1 MSWKNK
7 TVFVSCIVALLSLF
21 AQKGLA
27 AEPSMATY
35 TSYPI
40 FQLNSVAPNILIIL
54 DNSASM
60 NEQAYVGAYDHSIE
74 YYGYFEHHKKYS
86 YGSNIFVR
94 DPAGPW
100 DGNFLNWLTMR
111 KIDVA
116 RKVLMGGLAT
126 SRQGGGNQ
134 TNIAE
139 VPSIAGYDFM
149 KTYTDTDNVTPFD
162 SGTNFS
168 YLMDGGNFYVNAG
181 AYVIRVDKNMNT
193 YPDEAPSFVD
203 GNIAGVLQK
212 IGDRA
217 RWGNM
222 FFNYGTGSNGS
233 GGSVVSTIGT
243 NMTSLVTD
251 LQNTAC
257 NTWTPLAEAM
267 YVATQYF
274 KQEDV
279 QAGLDYPNGAAPHA
293 NVGDDP
299 YYNGTE
305 FVHCSKSF
313 VLLLTDGMS
322 TMDMMVPNELK
333 DFDNDLKDPGSFAD
347 SGSDYLDDVAYYART
362 TDLRSPTI
370 GKTDLEGEQNLILYT
385 VYAFANDDNARQ
397 LLKDASKN
405 GGYVEKNGVKG
416 PDLQAEW
423 DANNDGNPDTYYEAN
438 TGYLLEAKILQAI
451 NDILARAASGTAVS
465 VLASSSEGEGNL
477 VQAYYRPAIT
487 QGITEYKWLGYLQSL
502 WVDPMGNLREDTNQ
516 NLQLDL
522 DTDKAL
528 KYLLDP
534 GTGDTMLKRYDV
546 SGAAPYPDF
555 DIDPYELVQLDEV
568 EPLWEAGSNLAL
580 MQPVERRIFTFVDM
594 DGDGVVDESVH
605 DNPFD
610 KFGEVIGF
618 DTINDNCGSGKNCIR
633 PYLGVRDDAT
643 WGYLGADQDT
653 RVGNLISYVRGVD
666 IAGLRPRFA
675 DSSNNVWK
683 LADIVNSTPV
693 SVNRP
698 VENYHIIYSDES
710 YQTYLNASLNR
721 ETIVYVGANDGMLH
735 AFTSWEYD
743 TVNKVFNKPA
753 SALGTESIGD
763 EIWAYIPQPLL
774 PHLKWFASPDYTHV
788 YYVDLKPKVFDA
800 KILPD
805 DTYIVDADSDD
816 NWGTFLLLGLNMG
829 GKHIQVTDDFDYDA
843 ATPDTTRDFYP
854 TYTLLNVTD
863 PRNPELIWE
872 RTYTDLELSTSFPAI
887 VRVKDKWFAVF
898 GSGPSDYDGTSI
910 KNGHVFVVD
919 LKTGDPPIGA
929 ANDWIF
935 ETAEGKAFMNSPV
948 SLDEGLNFNVD
959 SIYFGL
965 TYLSGSWKGKI
976 YKVTVP
982 WVDAGGNYDGVDLAN
997 YVDNPLDATNPWQ
1010 FAPIFNATR
1019 PITAPV
1025 SVSRDTYNNIWIFG
1039 GTGRYLSTAD
1049 KTDTDTQYIFGIKD
1063 PFYNIEHTP
1072 AGLHADDYYLNYS
1085 ASLELDMSDLLNT
1098 DAYVVTIGD
1107 EVFDGGGTSIG
1118 NFEDM
1123 KDLVYVEDGWYRTL
1137 SLSKER
1143 IIQKPSLLG
1152 GMVYVPSFVPNGDIC
1167 GYGGESYLYG
1177 LYYETGTAYFEP
1189 GFQNNGTTTVD
1200 INGQPVDQVLDKTS
1214 LGYGKASS
1222 LGIHVGQEEGAKG
1235 YIQQST
1241 GTVLNEDLTPA
1252 LSIKSGL
1259 RCWREK

>member
-7 TVFVSCIVALLSLF
+7 IVLISCFGALLTLF
-21 AQKGLA
+21 AQRGLA

-35 TSYPI
+35 TAYPI
-40 FQLNSVAPNILIIL
+40 FQLNTVAPNILIIL

-60 NEQAYVGAYDHSIE
+60 NEQAYDGPYDHSIA
-74 YYGYFEHHKKYS
+74 YYGYFESYKKYR

-94 DPAGPW
+94 DPGGPW

-126 SRQGGGNQ
+126 SRMGTGNQ
-134 TNIAE
+134 TNIGEA
-139 VPSIAGYDFM
+139 PSIVGYDFI
-149 KTYTDTDNVTPFD
+149 KSYTDTVADDVTPFD
-162 SGTNFS
+162 ETTTFS

-181 AYVIRVDKNMNT
+181 VYVIKVDKDMNT

-212 IGDRA
+212 IGDKA

-222 FFNYGTGSNGS
+222 FFNYGTGHNGS
-233 GGSVVSTIGT
+233 GGSVLSTIGT
-243 NMTSLVTD
+243 NMTSLITD
-251 LQNTAC
+251 LQNTSC
-257 NTWTPLAEAM
+257 NTWTPLAEAL

-274 KQEDV
+274 KQEDPE
-279 QAGLDYPNGAAPHA
+279 ANLEYPTGAAPNS

-299 YYNGTE
+299 YYNGVE
-305 FVHCSKSF
+305 YVHCAKSF

-322 TMDMMVPNELK
+322 TMDMLIPGALK
-333 DFDNDLKDPGSFAD
+333 DFDGDSNDPGSFPD

-362 TDLRSPTI
+362 TDLRSPTV
-370 GKTDLEGEQNLILYT
+370 GKTDLDGEQNLILYT
-385 VYAFANDDNARQ
+385 VYAFGNDPNAET

-405 GGYVEKNGVKG
+405 GGFVEKNGIPG

-423 DANNDGNPDTYYEAN
+423 DADNDGDPDTYYKAD
-438 TGYLLEAKILQAI
+438 TGYQLEGKILAAI

-516 NLQLDL
+516 NRQLDL
-522 DTDKAL
+522 DVDKPL
-528 KYLLDP
+528 KYFHDP
-534 GTGDTMLKRYDV
+534 GTGDTMLKRYD
-546 SGAAPYPDF
+546 AAQDPDF
-555 DIDPYELVQLDEV
+555 QNGSYELVQLDEV
-568 EPLWEAGSNLAL
+568 APLWEAGSNLAQ
-580 MQPVERRIFTFVDM
+580 MTSAERKIFTFVDKN
-594 DGDGVVDESVH
+594 GDGLVDESVH
-605 DNPFD
+605 NDPFD
-610 KFGEVIGF
+610 KFGEIIGF
-618 DTINDNCGSGKNCIR
+618 DTINDSCGMGKNCIR
-633 PYLGVRDDAT
+633 PYLGVKDDAT
-643 WGYLGADQDT
+643 WGYLGADHDT
-653 RVGNLISYVRGVD
+653 RIDNLINYIRGED
-666 IAGLRPRFA
+666 IPGLRPRVKDA
-675 DSSNNVWK
+675 MNNVWK

-710 YQTYLNASLNR
+710 YQAYLNASLNR

-743 TVNKVFNKPA
+743 AVNMIFNKPA
-753 SALGTESIGD
+753 AAPGTESMGD
-763 EIWAYIPQPLL
+763 EIWAYIPQVLL
-774 PHLKWFASPDYTHV
+774 PHLNWFPSPNYTHV
-788 YYVDLKPKVFDA
+788 YYADLKPKVFDA

-805 DTYIVDADSDD
+805 DTYYVDADSDD

-829 GKHIQVTDDFDYDA
+829 GKYIPVTDDFDYDA
-843 ATPDTTRDFYP
+843 GTPDTTRDFYP

-898 GSGPSDYDGTSI
+898 GSGPSDYDGLSN
-910 KNGHVFVVD
+910 KKGHVFVVD
-919 LKTGDPPIGA
+919 LKTGNPYGSGGNDWLFETGESNAFMSPPI
-929 ANDWIF
+929 
-935 ETAEGKAFMNSPV
+935 
-948 SLDEGLNFNVD
+948 SLDEGLNFSVD
-959 SIYFGL
+959 AIYFGE
-965 TYLSGSWKGKI
+965 TYLSGSWKGKM
-976 YKVTVP
+976 YKLTVP
-982 WVDAGGNYDGVDLAN
+982 WVDASGNYDGVNLAN
-997 YVDNPLDATNPWQ
+997 YVDNPLDAMYPWQ
-1010 FAPIFNATR
+1010 FAPLYNATR

-1039 GTGRYLSTAD
+1039 GTGRYLSPAD
-1049 KTDTDTQYIFGIKD
+1049 KTDTDTQYIFGVKD

-1072 AGLHADDYYLNYS
+1072 AGLHADDYYLNYT
-1085 ASLELDMSDLLNT
+1085 ASLELSMSDLLNT
-1098 DAYVVTIGD
+1098 DEYVVTTGD
-1107 EVFDGGGTSIG
+1107 EVFDAGGTSIG
-1118 NFEDM
+1118 NFEAM
-1123 KDLVYVEDGWYRTL
+1123 KDLVYVQDGWVRTL

-1152 GMVYVPSFVPNGDIC
+1152 GMVYVPSFVPNGDVC
-1167 GYGGESYLYG
+1167 GYGGDSYLYG
-1177 LYYETGTAYFEP
+1177 LYYETGTAYIEP
-1189 GFQNNGTTTVD
+1189 GFANNGTTTVD
-1200 INGQPVDQVLDKTS
+1200 INGQPVDQVVDKTS

-1241 GTVLNEDLTPA
+1241 GTVHNEDLNPA
-1252 LSIKSGL
+1252 LNIKSGL

>member
-7 TVFVSCIVALLSLF
+7 IAFVSCVVALLTLF

-40 FQLNSVAPNILIIL
+40 FQLNTVAPNILIIL

-60 NEQAYVGAYDHSIE
+60 NEQAYEGPYDHATE
-74 YYGYFEHHKKYS
+74 YYGYFEPYKRYS

-94 DPAGPW
+94 DAGGAW

-126 SRQGGGNQ
+126 SRMGSGNQ
-134 TNIAE
+134 TNIGEA
-139 VPSIAGYDFM
+139 PSIVGYDFM
-149 KTYTDTDNVTPFD
+149 KTYTDTVVDDVTPFD
-162 SGTNFS
+162 ETTNFS

-212 IGDRA
+212 IGDKG

-222 FFNYGTGSNGS
+222 FFNYGTGNNGS
-233 GGSVVSTIGT
+233 GGSVMSTIGT

-251 LQNTAC
+251 LQNTSC
-257 NTWTPLAEAM
+257 DTWTPLAEAY
-267 YVATQYF
+267 YVAMQYF
-274 KQEDV
+274 AQEDV
-279 QAGLDYPNGAAPHA
+279 AAGLDYPNGCAPHS

-299 YYNGTE
+299 YWDGTE
-305 FVHCSKSF
+305 FVHCAKSF

-322 TMDMMVPNELK
+322 TMDMMIPNDIDGIPLK
-333 DFDNDLKDPGSFAD
+333 DHDGDGNDPGNFPD
-347 SGSDYLDDVAYYART
+347 SGSNYLDDVALYART
-362 TDLRSPTI
+362 HDLRD
-370 GKTDLEGEQNLILYT
+370 DLDGDQSLILYT
-385 VYAFANDDNARQ
+385 VYAFGNDPDAEQ

-405 GGYVEKNGVKG
+405 GGYVEKNGTVG
-416 PDLQAEW
+416 PDIQAEW
-423 DANNDGNPDTYYEAN
+423 DANNDGDPDTYYKAN
-438 TGYLLEAKILQAI
+438 TGYQLEAKILQAI

-487 QGITEYKWLGYLQSL
+487 RGLTEYKWLGYLQSL

-516 NLQLDL
+516 NRQLDM
-522 DTDKAL
+522 DVDKPL
-528 KYLLDP
+528 KYFLDP
-534 GTGDTMLKRYDV
+534 GTGDTMLKRYDA
-546 SGAAPYPDF
+546 SQDPDF
-555 DIDPYELVQLDEV
+555 QNDPYELVQLDEV
-568 EPLWEAGSNLAL
+568 LALWEAGSNLAL
-580 MQPVERRIFTFVDM
+580 MTSAERKIFTYVDIN
-594 DGDGVVDESVH
+594 GDGLVDESVH
-605 DNPFD
+605 DDPLD
-610 KFGEVIGF
+610 KFGEIIGF
-618 DTINDNCGSGKNCIR
+618 DTINDNCGSGKNCIK
-633 PYLGVRDDAT
+633 PYLGVKDDVT
-643 WGYLGADQDT
+643 WGYLGVDQDT
-653 RVGNLISYVRGVD
+653 RVKNLIQYIRGDD
-666 IAGLRPRFA
+666 IAGLRPRTV
-675 DSSNNVWK
+675 DGTNVWK

-710 YQTYLNASLNR
+710 YQNYLNASLNR
-721 ETIVYVGANDGMLH
+721 ETIIYVGANDGMLH

-743 TVNKVFNKPA
+743 DTNMIFNKPA
-753 SALGTESIGD
+753 AAPGTESIGD

-774 PHLKWFASPDYTHV
+774 PHLKWFPSPDYTHV
-788 YYVDLKPKVFDA
+788 YYADLKPKVFDA

-805 DTYIVDADSDD
+805 DTYLVDADSDD

-829 GKHIQVTDDFDYDA
+829 GKYISVTDDFDYDA
-843 ATPDTTRDFYP
+843 STADTTRDFHP
-854 TYTLLNVTD
+854 TYTLLDVTD
-863 PRNPELIWE
+863 PRNPRLLWE

-898 GSGPSDYDGTSI
+898 GSGPSDYDGTSN
-910 KNGHVFVVD
+910 KEGHVFVVD
-919 LKTGDPPIGA
+919 LKTGNPYGSGG
-929 ANDWIF
+929 NDWLF
-935 ETAEGKAFMNSPV
+935 ETSEAKAFMNSPV
-948 SLDEGLNFNVD
+948 SLDEGLNFSVD
-959 SIYFGL
+959 AIYIGE
-965 TYLSGSWKGKI
+965 TYLSGSWKGKM
-976 YKVTVP
+976 YKLTVP
-982 WVDAGGNYDGVDLAN
+982 WVDASGDYDGVNLAN
-997 YVDNPLDATNPWQ
+997 YVDNPLDAMHPWQ
-1010 FAPIFNATR
+1010 FAPLFDATR

-1039 GTGRYLSTAD
+1039 GTGRYFSTAD

-1072 AGLHADDYYLNYS
+1072 AGLHADDYYLNYT
-1085 ASLELDMSDLLNT
+1085 ASLELGMSDLLNT
-1098 DAYVVTIGD
+1098 DQYVVTTDD
-1107 EVFDGGGTSIG
+1107 EVFDAGGTSIG
-1118 NFEDM
+1118 NFETM
-1123 KDLVYVEDGWYRTL
+1123 KDLVYVKDGWVRTMDI
-1137 SLSKER
+1137 SKER
-1143 IIQKPSLLG
+1143 VIAKPSLLG
-1152 GMVYVPSFVPNGDIC
+1152 GMVYVPSFVPNGDVC
-1167 GYGGESYLYG
+1167 GYGGDSYLYG
-1177 LYYETGTAYFEP
+1177 LYYETGTAHFESA
-1189 GFQNNGTTTVD
+1189 FENNGTTTVD
-1200 INGQPVDQVLDKTS
+1200 INGQPVDQVVDKTN

-1241 GTVLNEDLTPA
+1241 GTVLNEDLTPP
-1252 LSIKSGL
+1252 LNVKSGL

>member
-7 TVFVSCIVALLSLF
+7 IVFTSCFVALLTLF

-40 FQLNSVAPNILIIL
+40 FQINTVAPNILIIL
-54 DNSASM
+54 DNSNSM
-60 NEQAYVGAYDHSIE
+60 NEQAYVGPYDHSTR
-74 YYGYFEHHKKYS
+74 YYGYFEPYKKYS

-126 SRQGGGNQ
+126 SRMGTGNQ
-134 TNIAE
+134 TNIGEA
-139 VPSIAGYDFM
+139 PSIVGYDFL
-149 KTYTDTDNVTPFD
+149 KAYTDTDNVTPFD
-162 SGTNFS
+162 STTNFS

-181 AYVIRVDKNMNT
+181 VYVIKVDKNMNT
-193 YPDEAPSFVD
+193 YPDEAPSFVN

-212 IGDRA
+212 IGNRA

-222 FFNYGTGSNGS
+222 FFNYGTGNNGS
-233 GGSVVSTIGT
+233 GGSVMSTIGT
-243 NMTSLVTD
+243 NMNSLVTD

-274 KQEDV
+274 KQEDPE
-279 QAGLDYPNGAAPHA
+279 ANLDYPNGAAPNS

-305 FVHCSKSF
+305 FVHCAKSF

-322 TMDMMVPNELK
+322 TMDMMIPNALK
-333 DFDNDLKDPGSFAD
+333 NFDGDSNDPGSFPD

-362 TDLRSPTI
+362 TDLRSATV
-370 GKTDLEGEQNLILYT
+370 GKTELDGEQNLILYT
-385 VYAFANDDNARQ
+385 VYAFGNDPNAET

-405 GGYVEKNGVKG
+405 GGFVEKNGIPG
-416 PDLQAEW
+416 PDLHEEW
-423 DANNDGNPDTYYEAN
+423 DADNDGDPDTYYKAD
-438 TGYLLEAKILQAI
+438 TGYQLEGKILEAI

-477 VQAYYRPAIT
+477 VQAYYRPAVT
-487 QGITEYKWLGYLQSL
+487 QGLTEYKWLGYLQSL

-516 NLQLDL
+516 NRQLDL
-522 DTDKAL
+522 DADRAL
-528 KYLLDP
+528 KYFHDP
-534 GTGDTMLKRYDV
+534 GSGDTMLKRYDV

-555 DIDPYELVQLDEV
+555 QNDPYQLVKLDEIL
-568 EPLWEAGSNLAL
+568 PLWEAGSNLAIK
-580 MQPVERRIFTFVDM
+580 PSVERKIFTFVDR
-594 DGDGVVDESVH
+594 DGNGLVDESVH
-605 DNPFD
+605 DDPFD
-610 KFGEVIGF
+610 KFGEIIGF
-618 DTINDNCGSGKNCIR
+618 DMINDNCGTGKNCIR
-633 PYLGVRDDAT
+633 PYLGVKDDAT
-643 WGYLGADQDT
+643 WSYLGPDHDT
-653 RVGNLISYVRGVD
+653 RVSNLINYIRGDD
-666 IAGLRPRFA
+666 IAGLRPRNV
-675 DSSNNVWK
+675 DGTNVWK

-693 SVNRP
+693 SLNTP

-710 YQTYLNASLNR
+710 YQAYLNASLNR

-743 TVNKVFNKPA
+743 SVNMAFNKPA
-753 SALGTESIGD
+753 AAPGTESMGD
-763 EIWAYIPQPLL
+763 EIWAYIPQCLL
-774 PHLKWFASPDYTHV
+774 PHLKWFPSPNYTHV
-788 YYVDLKPKVFDA
+788 YYADLKPKVFDA

-805 DTYIVDADSDD
+805 DTYIVDADTDD

-829 GKHIQVTDDFDYDA
+829 GKYIPVTDDFDYDG

-854 TYTLLNVTD
+854 TYTLLDVTD
-863 PRNPELIWE
+863 PRNPRVMWE
-872 RTYTDLELSTSFPAI
+872 RTYTDLELGTSLPA
-887 VRVKDKWFAVF
+887 VLRVKDKWFAVF
-898 GSGPSDYDGTSI
+898 GSGPSDYDGTSN

-919 LKTGDPPIGA
+919 LKTGNPYGSGG
-929 ANDWIF
+929 NDWLF
-935 ETAEGKAFMNSPV
+935 ETGESNAFMNSPV

-959 SIYFGL
+959 AIYFGE
-965 TYLSGSWKGKI
+965 TYLSGSWKGKM

-982 WVDAGGNYDGVDLAN
+982 WVDASGNYDGVNLAN

-1010 FAPIFNATR
+1010 FAPLYNATR
-1019 PITAPV
+1019 PISAPV

-1039 GTGRYLSTAD
+1039 GTGRYFSTAD
-1049 KTDTDTQYIFGIKD
+1049 KTNTDTQYIFGLKD

-1072 AGLHADDYYLNYS
+1072 AGLHADDYYLNYN
-1085 ASLELDMSDLLNT
+1085 ASLELAMSDLLNT
-1098 DAYVVTIGD
+1098 DAYVVTTGD
-1107 EVFDGGGTSIG
+1107 EVFDASGTSIG
-1118 NFEDM
+1118 NFEAM
-1123 KDLVYVEDGWYRTL
+1123 KDLVYVEDGWFRTL

-1143 IIQKPSLLG
+1143 VIEKPSLLG
-1152 GMVYVPSFVPNGDIC
+1152 GMVYLPSFVPNGDVC
-1167 GYGGESYLYG
+1167 GYGGDSYLYG

-1189 GFQNNGTTTVD
+1189 GFANNGTTTVD
-1200 INGQPVDQVLDKTS
+1200 INGQPVDQVVDKTT
-1214 LGYGKASS
+1214 LGYGRASS

-1241 GTVLNEDLTPA
+1241 GTVLNEDLNPA
-1252 LSIKSGL
+1252 LNIKSGL

>member
-1 MSWKNK
+1 
-7 TVFVSCIVALLSLF
+7 
-21 AQKGLA
+21 
-27 AEPSMATY
+27 MATY

-40 FQLNSVAPNILIIL
+40 FQLNTVAPNILIIL
-54 DNSASM
+54 DNSSSM
-60 NEQAYVGAYDHSIE
+60 NEQAYTGPYDHATE
-74 YYGYFEHHKKYS
+74 YYGYFEPYKRYT

-94 DPAGPW
+94 DPAGAW

-126 SRQGGGNQ
+126 SRMGSGNQ
-134 TNIAE
+134 TNIGEAPAI
-139 VPSIAGYDFM
+139 VGYDFM
-149 KTYTDTDNVTPFD
+149 KTYTDTVVDDVTPFD
-162 SGTNFS
+162 ETTNFS

-181 AYVIRVDKNMNT
+181 AYTIRVDKNMNT

-212 IGDRA
+212 IGDKA

-222 FFNYGTGSNGS
+222 FFNYGTGNNGS

-243 NMTSLVTD
+243 NMNSLVTD
-251 LQNTAC
+251 LQNTNC
-257 NTWTPLAEAM
+257 DTWTPLAEAM

-279 QAGLDYPNGAAPHA
+279 QAGLDYANNVVPHA

-299 YYNGTE
+299 YYDGTE
-305 FVHCSKSF
+305 FIHCAKSF

-322 TMDMMVPNELK
+322 TMDMMIPNALK
-333 DFDNDLKDPGSFAD
+333 DFDGDSNDPGSFPDA
-347 SGSDYLDDVAYYART
+347 GSDYLDDVAYYART
-362 TDLRSPTI
+362 TDLRSATV
-370 GKTDLEGEQNLILYT
+370 GKTELDGEQNLILYT
-385 VYAFANDDNARQ
+385 VYAFGNDPDAEQ

-405 GGYVEKNGVKG
+405 GGFVEKNGITG
-416 PDLQAEW
+416 PDLTAEW
-423 DANNDGNPDTYYEAN
+423 DANNDGDPDTYYKAD
-438 TGYLLEAKILQAI
+438 TGNQLEGKILQAI

-487 QGITEYKWLGYLQSL
+487 IGLTEYKWLGYLQSL

-516 NLQLDL
+516 NRQLDM
-522 DTDKAL
+522 DVDKPL
-528 KYLLDP
+528 KYFMDP
-534 GTGDTMLKRYDV
+534 GSGDTMLKRYDA
-546 SGAAPYPDF
+546 SQDPDF
-555 DIDPYELVQLDEV
+555 QNDPYELVHLEELV
-568 EPLWEAGSNLAL
+568 PLWEAGSNLAL
-580 MQPVERRIFTFVDM
+580 MTSAERKIFTYVDIN
-594 DGDGVVDESVH
+594 GDGLVDESVH
-605 DNPFD
+605 DDPFD
-610 KFGEVIGF
+610 KFGEIIGF
-618 DTINDNCGSGKNCIR
+618 DTINDNCGSGKNCIK
-633 PYLGVRDDAT
+633 PYLGVADDPT
-643 WGYLGADQDT
+643 WSYLGVDHDT
-653 RVGNLISYVRGVD
+653 RVNNLIQYIRGDD
-666 IAGLRPRFA
+666 IAGLRPRTV
-675 DSSNNVWK
+675 DGTNVWK

-710 YQTYLNASLNR
+710 YQAYLNASLNR

-743 TVNKVFNKPA
+743 STNKIFNKPA
-753 SALGTESIGD
+753 AAPGTESIGD

-774 PHLKWFASPDYTHV
+774 PHLKWFPSPDYTHV

-805 DTYIVDADSDD
+805 DTYLVDADSDD

-829 GKHIQVTDDFDYDA
+829 GKYIPVTDDFDYDA
-843 ATPDTTRDFYP
+843 ATPDTTRDFQP
-854 TYTLLNVTD
+854 TYTLLDVTD
-863 PRNPELIWE
+863 PRNPRVLWE
-872 RTYTDLELSTSFPAI
+872 RTYTDLELGTSFPAI
-887 VRVKDKWFAVF
+887 VRVKDQWFAVF
-898 GSGPSDYDGTSI
+898 GSGPSDYDGTSN

-919 LKTGDPPIGA
+919 LKTGNPYGSGG
-929 ANDWIF
+929 NDWLF
-935 ETAEGKAFMNSPV
+935 ETGEAKAFMNFPV
-948 SLDEGLNFNVD
+948 SLDEGLNFSVD
-959 SIYFGL
+959 AIYIGE
-965 TYLSGSWKGKI
+965 TYLSGSWKGKM

-982 WVDAGGNYDGVDLAN
+982 WVDASGDYDGVNLAN

-1010 FAPIFNATR
+1010 FAPLFDATR

-1072 AGLHADDYYLNYS
+1072 AGLHADDYYLNYA
-1085 ASLELDMSDLLNT
+1085 ASLELAMSDLLNT
-1098 DAYVVTIGD
+1098 DQYVVTTD
-1107 EVFDGGGTSIG
+1107 EEVFDGTGTSIG
-1118 NFEDM
+1118 NFEVM
-1123 KDLVYVEDGWYRTL
+1123 KDLVYVKDGWVRTL
-1137 SLSKER
+1137 PISMER
-1143 IIQKPSLLG
+1143 VIAKPSLLG
-1152 GMVYVPSFVPNGDIC
+1152 GMVYVPSFVPNGDVC

-1177 LYYETGTAYFEP
+1177 LYYETGTAHFDP

-1200 INGQPVDQVLDKTS
+1200 INGQPVDQVVDKVT

-1241 GTVLNEDLTPA
+1241 GTVLNEDLSPP
-1252 LSIKSGL
+1252 LNIKSGL